1 MTDVTGR
8 RYDLLIF
15 DWDGTLMDSA
25 SEIVATMQKA
35 IQETGLPER
44 SPDQLRDLIG
54 LGLEETIDRLF
65 PHLDPQRVRQWLSQY
80 RQRYLSPSSRAPL
93 FARTQ
98 ETLSRL
104 RADGY
109 ELAVATGKGRRGL
122 DRALV
127 RTATAHYFSCT
138 RCADEAASKP
148 APDMVD
154 DILVRTAT
162 VPDRALVIGDTEYD
176 MLMAGNAGVD
186 ALGVACGVHAPARLL
201 ATGACAILDSVA
213 ALPAWLAQ
221 APDTVEALSR

>member
-1 MTDVTGR
+1 RLLAPPRARTHVFACGRNQYAVGHARAAVQRAAGPGFAAHAGHAACPAMHTTGAFEMTDVTGR

-154 DILVRTAT
+154 DIL
-162 VPDRALVIGDTEYD
+162 
-176 MLMAGNAGVD
+176 
-186 ALGVACGVHAPARLL
+186 
-201 ATGACAILDSVA
+201 
-213 ALPAWLAQ
+213 
-221 APDTVEALSR
+221 